1 MAKFQ
6 VYADRRGEYR
16 WRFRADNG
24 EIIAMSSESYKSV
37 DSCRHGMKLV
47 QSKAADA
54 QVEDA
59 LNPNK
64 SASKAGS
71 KPKSAPKS

>member
-6 VYADRRGEYR
+6 VYADKRGEFR

-24 EIIAMSSESYKSV
+24 EILAMSSESYKSV

-47 QSKAADA
+47 QSKAAEA
-54 QVEDA
+54 KVEDF
-59 LNPNK
+59 LNPD
-64 SASKAGS
+64 
-71 KPKSAPKS
+71 KPKAKAKPRAKA